1 MIWVSSALVAVA
13 VFIVMQ
19 PDPAHRLEAVLRVGQ
34 HPEGGMPLRE
44 LGARI
49 FGRSRKRSA
58 ARREAIAA
66 LGSLSAELSAGTPQ
80 QRALVMVGEQVW
92 PAACGA
98 VRFDG
103 DIAEALRQ
111 DARRTPLIAP
121 LAACWAVSAQQGSA
135 LSVSVNR
142 IAEQARIAEDIRVQ
156 LEAQLA
162 GPRATARI
170 LMVLPVFG
178 IAMGMMMGVNPLAW
192 LLGTPVGL
200 ACLVAGMAFTAL
212 GYWWTTRIVQ
222 RVERLL

>member
-1 MIWVSSALVAVA
+1 MIWVPAALVAVA

-19 PDPAHRLEAVLRVGQ
+19 PDPTHRLEAILGVTQRPPVGN
-34 HPEGGMPLRE
+34 PLRE
-44 LGARI
+44 LGARL
-49 FGRSRKRSA
+49 FGGGRERSA
-58 ARREAIAA
+58 ARRQAIEA

-80 QRALVMVGEQVW
+80 QRALVIAGEQVW

-103 DIAEALRQ
+103 DVAEALRE
-111 DARRTPLIAP
+111 DARRMPLITP
-121 LAACWAVSAQQGSA
+121 LAACWAVSAQQGSGLA
-135 LSVSVNR
+135 ISVSR
-142 IAEQARIAEDIRVQ
+142 IAEQARMAEDIRVQ

-170 LMVLPVFG
+170 LMLLPLFG

-200 ACLVAGMAFTAL
+200 ACLVVGLALTAL
-212 GYWWTTRIVQ
+212 GYWWTSRIVQ